1 MSNIQGAASEAAKLS
16 QAYTADLK
24 KTALEFHIPVFNNMP
39 EQPCVAPTGDGSPNN
54 KLSGLGV
61 DGFNLTPSFNRD
73 TQEYNLIVDSSV
85 SNITVSAYASDS
97 NARVDGAGNVSLQ
110 NGGNDISIAVTAKNG
125 SVRTYTIHVV
135 KQDGGPTQ
143 GSGDR
148 LYTEAAAVPAV

>member
-1 MSNIQGAASEAAKLS
+1 M
-16 QAYTADLK
+16 
-24 KTALEFHIPVFNNMP
+24 
-39 EQPCVAPTGDGSPNN
+39 
-54 KLSGLGV
+54 

-85 SNITVSAYASDS
+85 SNITVSAYVSDS

-110 NGGNDISIAVTAKNG
+110 NGGNDISIAVTAQNG

-143 GSGDR
+143 GSGGSPVYGGGSSSGGIVSPDGSSGGSSGR
-148 LYTEAAAVPAV
+148 QFRQQRRSRRFRRTGQSFRKRQRTRREAMLPL